1 MWCPRSSSTAKSS
14 SGSRIIQISGAESK
28 RHCKRS
34 RSSSDPCTDAHRL
47 RPGCLTF
54 EYFYVRFRHAKFLRE
69 KLDEGGI
76 GLAIFRSRCKVDFQ
90 YAIGHDTFRAGV
102 LRPGMHADGE

>member
-1 MWCPRSSSTAKSS
+1 M
-14 SGSRIIQISGAESK
+14 
-28 RHCKRS
+28 
-34 RSSSDPCTDAHRL
+34 
-47 RPGCLTF
+47 
-54 EYFYVRFRHAKFLRE
+54 RFRHAKFLRE